1 MPTHPSRPT
10 EPSAGSLVALADQCV
25 QCGLCLPACPTYSLD
40 RLEAESARGR
50 IALAR
55 AWALAPETP
64 TPAGETHLDQCLGCR
79 RCEAVC
85 PAGVQYGP
93 LLVAARAQQRDRRP
107 PGWRLRA
114 VERLVAIPA
123 LLNTLLRAYRV
134 AWPLLPAHLRPLPR
148 PPRAPPGPPLAPGAQ
163 VARVALFSGC
173 VARPYEG
180 ALRQAVA
187 RLCAPLGFDVEVP
200 AGQACCGTLHAHAGD
215 TRAASGLATR
225 NRKAF
230 AGFGQ
235 VLTLASGC
243 HEAVADALGGPGV
256 VEDAAAFLARQP
268 ARLRFRDTRER
279 VALHL
284 PCTQQTAVRS
294 GQSIRDLLARVP
306 GLEVVALDA
315 GHGCCGAAGTR
326 MLDDPAR
333 AAAFRQP
340 LLDQLAASGAS
351 RLLSANIGCR
361 LHLANGTPLPVQH
374 PLEFLAGCLDDAA
387 DAGRADRVRA

>member
-85 PAGVQYGP
+85 PAGVRYGP
-93 LLVAARAQQRDRRP
+93 LLVAARVQQRGRRP
-107 PGWRLRA
+107 TGWRQRA
-114 VERLVAIPA
+114 IERLATMPRLLNA
-123 LLNTLLRAYRV
+123 LLRTYRR
-134 AWPLLPAHLRPLPR
+134 AWPLLPSPLRPLPR
-148 PPRAPPGPPLAPGAQ
+148 PPREAPPPAPGRQ

-180 ALRQAVA
+180 ALRHAVA
-187 RLCAPLGFDVEVP
+187 RLCAPLGFDAEVP
-200 AGQACCGTLHAHAGD
+200 PGQGCCGTLHAHAGD
-215 TRAASGLATR
+215 TRASGRLAAR
-225 NRKAF
+225 NRDAF
-230 AGFGQ
+230 AGYGQ

-268 ARLRFRDTRER
+268 ARLRLRETRER
-279 VALHL
+279 VALHV
-284 PCTQQTAVRS
+284 PCTQQSVVRS
-294 GQSIRDLLARVP
+294 GLATRELLARVP
-306 GLEVVALDA
+306 GLDVVVLDA
-315 GHGCCGAAGTR
+315 GHGCCGAAGTH
-326 MLDDPAR
+326 MVDDPVR
-333 AAAFRQP
+333 AAAFRAP
-340 LLDQLAASGAS
+340 LLAQFAASGAS

-361 LHLANGTPLPVQH
+361 LHLANGTPCPVQH